1 MTLEN
6 YIDHE
11 VRIRLLERTVN
22 RIEKLGYW
30 LIGTVIVG
38 IALPVS
44 LHYYHL
50 I

>member
-1 MTLEN
+1 MTPEN

-11 VRIRLLERTVN
+11 VRIRLLERTVS

-30 LIGTVIVG
+30 LLGTVIVG
-38 IALPVS
+38 IALPIS
-44 LHYYHL
+44 LHAYKL